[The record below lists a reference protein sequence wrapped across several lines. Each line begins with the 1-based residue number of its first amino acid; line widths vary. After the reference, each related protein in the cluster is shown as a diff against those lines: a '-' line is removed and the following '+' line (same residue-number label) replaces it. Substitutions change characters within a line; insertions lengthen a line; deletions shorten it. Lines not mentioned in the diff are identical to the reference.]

1 MITNYLT
8 FTVDNTVYALNVDS
22 VLEVL
27 NFSSPTAVP
36 CALPYIEGLIY
47 SREQGI
53 TIVNFRKRFQLA
65 EQEIDKRTKIIV
77 VEVPSPRDND
87 ENHITL
93 YGLVADSV
101 QDVVQIFEEEPA
113 KDAQC
118 PIPSEFIATTL
129 MYNEAPMFILN
140 PVTLFKE
147 AGELNLGEKRNEN

>member
-8 FTVDNTVYALNVDS
+8 FTVDDSTYALDVDS

-27 NFSSPTAVP
+27 NFSNPTAVP

-53 TIVNFRKRFQLA
+53 TIVNFRKRFGLT
-65 EQEIDKRTKIIV
+65 EHEIDKRTKIIV
-77 VEVPSPRDND
+77 VEVPSPKEDD

-101 QDVVQIFEEEPA
+101 QDVVQIFEEEPV
-113 KDAQC
+113 KDLSS
-118 PIPSEFIATTL
+118 PIPAEFISSVL
-129 MYNEAPMFILN
+129 KYNESAMFVLN
-140 PVTLFKE
+140 PSMLFKE
-147 AGELNLGEKRNEN
+147 AGELNLGEKISKE